1 MIKFNKFFVFYIIL
15 LFIIGF
21 KGQVFLTF
29 LIVIFHET
37 VHYITACFCGYS
49 GYDVEVLP
57 AGAVLK
63 LKNLD
68 DAEPKED
75 LIISISAPLMNI
87 VLAGVFSILGI
98 FLKSFLEPYLNN
110 IIEINLTIGIFNLIP
125 ALPLDGGRVLRDIL
139 ALKLVYK
146 NAEKIIIICG
156 IVLGTIL
163 MFIFIGLYFI
173 GIININ
179 LGVISVYIVLM
190 SLKEKE
196 RVVYI
201 IMSDIIKKKIKF
213 LKKGYIEN
221 RSVSVFYK
229 KDLVTMLSMVDK
241 NKYNIFFV
249 LDDEMKVMD
258 VVYEEEMIETL
269 KNKGNMTIEKFINIK
284 EEEY

>member
-1 MIKFNKFFVFYIIL
+1 MIL

-21 KGQVFLTF
+21 KGQLFLTF
-29 LIVIFHET
+29 LIVFFHES
-37 VHYITACFCGYS
+37 VHYIAARSYGYS
-49 GYDVEVLP
+49 GFDVEILP
-57 AGAVLK
+57 IGAVLK

-87 VLAGVFSILGI
+87 VLAGIFSIIGI
-98 FLKSFLEPYLNN
+98 ILKGFLEPYLHN
-110 IIEINLTIGIFNLIP
+110 IIIINLTIGIFNLIP
-125 ALPLDGGRVLRDIL
+125 ALPMDGGRVLRDIL
-139 ALKLVYK
+139 AFKLVYK
-146 NAEKIIIICG
+146 NAERIIVICG
-156 IVLGTIL
+156 IALGTIL
-163 MFIFIGLYFI
+163 MFTFIDLYFL
-173 GIININ
+173 GITNIN
-179 LGVISVYIVLM
+179 LGVISIYIVAM

-249 LDDEMKVMD
+249 LDEEMQVMD
-258 VVYEEEMIETL
+258 VIYEEEMVETL

-284 EEEY
+284 DEEY